1 MSDTIAAVATG
12 NAVTAL
18 GIIRISG
25 DRAVEITDKIFKPAG
40 GTPLKEAPSGKL
52 VYGKLF
58 GENGELLDLCLA
70 QICRAPGSITGEN
83 YAELQC
89 HGSPVV
95 LKAAIETLCAN
106 GARIALPGEY
116 TKRAFLNGKMSL
128 TEAEA
133 VIDLIEAETSDCA
146 ANAAGQLAGAVSRK
160 TEAVY
165 SDLANISAHYHAV
178 LDYPDEDIEDF
189 VLNEYRAVISGSIS
203 VIRAL
208 LSTFERGSLMKN
220 GIPAVIVGK
229 PNAGKSSLLNALLGY
244 DRAIVTDIPGTTRD
258 TIEERIKI
266 GAVTLLLSDTA
277 GIRDTQDIV
286 EKLGVGRS
294 LKAAENAELIIAVI
308 DGNNSLTAED
318 KKVLETAERA
328 PKAIIAVSKTD
339 LTDKPV
345 MPESPLPKVCI
356 SSVTGEGI
364 EELSAEIEKL
374 FPMPQVPAG
383 EIITNLRQKEALAR
397 AFNSLE
403 NALEAMETGVTPD
416 AVLTE
421 TENAMYAIGELNGKT
436 VREDITNRI
445 FDRFCVGK

>member
-203 VIRAL
+203 VIRTL

-258 TIEERIKI
+258 TIEEKIKF

-277 GIRDTQDIV
+277 GIRDTQDTV

-318 KKVLETAERA
+318 KKVMET
-328 PKAIIAVSKTD
+328 
-339 LTDKPV
+339 
-345 MPESPLPKVCI
+345 
-356 SSVTGEGI
+356 TGEGI

-383 EIITNLRQKEALAR
+383 EIITNLRQKEALAK
-397 AFNSLE
+397 ALYSLE

>member
-40 GTPLKEAPSGKL
+40 ETPLKEAPSGKL

-58 GENGELLDLCLA
+58 GEKGELLDLCLA
-70 QICRAPGSITGEN
+70 QICRAPGSVTGEN

-133 VIDLIEAETSDCA
+133 VIDLIDAETSDCA

-189 VLNEYRAVISGSIS
+189 VLDEYRAVISGSIS

-208 LSTFERGSLMKN
+208 LSTFERGCLMKN
-220 GIPAVIVGK
+220 GIPAVIIGK

-258 TIEERIKI
+258 TIEEKIKI

-277 GIRDTQDIV
+277 GIRDTQDTV
-286 EKLGVGRS
+286 EKLGISRS

-308 DGNNSLTAED
+308 DGNSSLTAED

-345 MPESPLPKVCI
+345 MPESPVPKVCI

-364 EELSAEIEKL
+364 EELSTEIEKL

-397 AFNSLE
+397 ALYSLE

-421 TENAMYAIGELNGKT
+421 TENAMYSIGELNGKT

-445 FDRFCVGK
+445 FERFCVGK

>member
-1 MSDTIAAVATG
+1 MPDTIAAVATG

-40 GTPLKEAPSGKL
+40 VTPLKEAPSGKL

-70 QICRAPGSITGEN
+70 QVCRAPWSVTGEN

-95 LKAAIETLCAN
+95 LKAAIEALCAN
-106 GARIALPGEY
+106 GARIARPGEY

-146 ANAAGQLAGAVSRK
+146 VNAAGQLAGAVDRK
-160 TEAVY
+160 TETIY
-165 SDLANISAHYHAV
+165 SELTDISAHYHAV

-189 VLNEYRAVISGSIS
+189 VLEDYRAVISKCIYE
-203 VIRAL
+203 IRSL
-208 LSTFERGSLMKN
+208 LSTFERGNLMKN
-220 GIPAVIVGK
+220 GIPSVIIGK

-258 TIEERIKI
+258 TIEEKIKI

-277 GIRDTQDIV
+277 GMRDTQDTV

-294 LKAAENAELIIAVI
+294 IKAAENAELIIAVI
-308 DGNNSLTAED
+308 DGNSPPTAED
-318 KKVLETAERA
+318 LKVLETAKKA
-328 PKAIIAVSKTD
+328 PKAIVAVSKKD
-339 LTDKPV
+339 LTNKPLI
-345 MPESPLPKVCI
+345 PESPLPKVYI

-364 EELSAEIEKL
+364 DDLTAEIEKL
-374 FPMPQVPAG
+374 FPIPQVPAG
-383 EIITNLRQKEALAR
+383 EIITNLRQKEALSEALC
-397 AFNSLE
+397 SLE
-403 NALEAMETGVTPD
+403 NALEAMKTGVTPD
-416 AVLTE
+416 AVLSE

-436 VREDITNRI
+436 IREDVTGRI
-445 FDRFCVGK
+445 FERFCVGK

>member
-160 TEAVY
+160 
-165 SDLANISAHYHAV
+165 N
-178 LDYPDEDIEDF
+178 EDIEDF
-189 VLNEYRAVISGSIS
+189 VLDEYRAAISGSIS

-258 TIEERIKI
+258 TIEEKIKF

-277 GIRDTQDIV
+277 GIRDTQDTV

-383 EIITNLRQKEALAR
+383 EIITNLRQKEALAK
-397 AFNSLE
+397 ALYSLE

-445 FDRFCVGK
+445 FERFCVGK